1 LGTRIYRLQDHK
13 VKFDSVDDLLDAMSP
28 NVNNLTKTTYRDYL
42 INSGF
47 SKKFINELVQSISLV
62 NYGQDVSIPAFVGMI

>member
-1 LGTRIYRLQDHK
+1 VI
-13 VKFDSVDDLLDAMSP
+13 FNSVDDLLDAMNP

-62 NYGQDVSIPAFVGMI
+62 NYGQDVSIPAFVGMIE